1 MGQNYKG
8 KSKSWKLTLVNLG
21 LFMFNLEMA
30 SALGNLS
37 NRINASSLVKQAQ
50 EVVKGLMVF
59 WKLVKEIIFLL
70 QK

>member
-1 MGQNYKG
+1 
-8 KSKSWKLTLVNLG
+8 
-21 LFMFNLEMA
+21 MA